1 MHMPKRNHQR
11 TSHPAGGFTLVE
23 LMIVIVIAGTLL
35 AIAIPSYIDKVRVSR
50 RTEAKTALLDLAGRE
65 ERFFN
70 TNNTYSSTPADLGYG
85 AVSASFPMA
94 VGSNYYTVNVT
105 FTPVVVGPPMIA
117 PTYTIT
123 ATAIN
128 DQLKDKQ
135 CQTFTLTSTGL
146 QTSTPNTTQC
156 WTN

>member
-1 MHMPKRNHQR
+1 MHMPERNQR
-11 TSHPAGGFTLVE
+11 RSSGPAGGFTLVE
-23 LMIVIVIAGTLL
+23 LMIVVVIASLLL
-35 AIAIPSYIDKVRVSR
+35 AIAIPSYIDKVRKSR
-50 RTEAKTALLDLAGRE
+50 RVEAKTALLDLAGRE

-70 TNNTYSSTPADLGYG
+70 TNNTYSSTPSDLGYG

-94 VGSNYYTVNVT
+94 VGSSYYNVNVT
-105 FTPVVVGPPMIA
+105 FTPVVVGPPLVA

-128 DQLKDKQ
+128 DQLKDTQ

-146 QTSTPNTTQC
+146 QTSAPNATAC
-156 WTN
+156 W